1 MSVGIQYAGAPGVGY
16 YRADGK
22 FAAVNKLTLA
32 DAANLTATADGDW
45 VDVGEFG
52 IACLT
57 LNVTAHTGGGDT
69 LDVDIETSADKV
81 TVRDVGSFTQS
92 TDVGSERKSFVGLDR
107 YVRYEATLAGGG
119 VDVTFTLSG
128 DLK

>member
-16 YRADGK
+16 FRADGK

-32 DAANLTATADGDW
+32 DAQTLTATADGEW
-45 VDVGEFG
+45 IDVGEFG
-52 IACLT
+52 VACLT

-69 LDVDIETSADKV
+69 LDVDVDTSADKSAV
-81 TVRDVGSFTQS
+81 RTVGNFTQS
-92 TDVGSERKSFVGLDR
+92 TAVGSERKSFSGLDR
-107 YVRYEATLAGGG
+107 YVRFGATLAGAG
-119 VDVTFTLSG
+119 VSVTFTLSG